1 MTNSI
6 SSKIILLDLR
16 WRDKQ
21 KIEDHTFEH
30 KQRLLSHY
38 SYSSS
43 SIISNQPISIPNMTN
58 KNDSKTS
65 TDLKLLDLT
74 LKNAGAIQ
82 LSCMGDFTAPSS
94 QEIVVGRSGGAIEI
108 YRIETSSSSSNNDGD
123 DDDDEEEEEQ
133 RTWLKLILRTETRST
148 LRSIETV
155 RLGGEKRDLVLIGSD
170 SGCVSVLDFEGG
182 QKAKIL
188 HCPVLGKTG
197 T

>member
-1 MTNSI
+1 
-6 SSKIILLDLR
+6 
-16 WRDKQ
+16 
-21 KIEDHTFEH
+21 
-30 KQRLLSHY
+30 
-38 SYSSS
+38 
-43 SIISNQPISIPNMTN
+43 MTN

-82 LSCMGDFTAPSS
+82 FSCMGDFTAPSS
-94 QEIVVGRSGGAIEI
+94 QEIIVGRPGGAIEI
-108 YRIETSSSSSNNDGD
+108 YRIETSSSTSNSDE
-123 DDDDEEEEEQ
+123 DDEDEEEEQ

-155 RLGGEKRDLVLIGSD
+155 RLSGEKRDLVLIGSD

-188 HCPVLGKTG
+188 HCPILGKTG
-197 T
+197 TKFIMTYIIEYMFYFYGKILIIHSCSQNTIFTINITLQCNIYIVLLFFRM